1 MRRHESTAAALAL
14 AFLVAVLTPSS
25 APAATDPYD
34 AARLAEMKARY
45 PEDDAATETGGK
57 IYRRYCA
64 GCHGDEGKG
73 DGGSAAYLD
82 PRPRD
87 FSKGLFK
94 FRSTRSGEL
103 PTDEDLFR
111 TISRGVP
118 GTAMP
123 AWGEGPFQLGER
135 ERWQLVYYVKQLG
148 GADFGD
154 PDFDPY
160 KHVLPGS
167 EQPPQTAERVA
178 AGREI
183 FSDEKKGGCIK
194 CHGPNGRGNGA
205 EAGTQVDDWGD
216 PILPADLTKGWRYKN
231 ETTPSEIFRTLSS
244 GLNGTPMPGY
254 GETLSDVERWNLAYF
269 VHSLI
274 EPENRASE
282 HVLVARQRDSIPD
295 DPRNEEWL
303 ALPGLDVPLLGQ
315 VVRPPRNANPAV
327 DLVTVRALYNE
338 NEIAFHFTWNDR
350 TQSLTHQAAS
360 IAELK
365 DTYVPARVLWARRG
379 GQLRDSLQLQFPARP
394 VTGPELPYFY
404 LGGGSGGPVAL
415 WRWFADRE
423 AAGGSRAFEERLQNG
438 ADKEAE
444 PRSDQEQAL
453 TGKSHYEDGR
463 WMLVIRRARPAG
475 RKRDVALSPGAFVP
489 FALQVWDGGNGEEG
503 PLCSISSWQWLRLN
517 APTPR
522 TAYVAAAAGFGGM
535 QVVVLALV
543 ALARRGAHR
552 ERSAGT
558 PAGVPAASPS

>member
-1 MRRHESTAAALAL
+1 MRRHESAAVLAL
-14 AFLVAVLTPSS
+14 AFLVLTPSS
-25 APAATDPYD
+25 APAATDSYD
-34 AARLAEMKARY
+34 AARLAEMKERY
-45 PEDDAATETGGK
+45 PVDEAATESGGK
-57 IYRRYCA
+57 IYSRYCA

-87 FSKGLFK
+87 FTKGLFK
-94 FRSTRSGEL
+94 FRSTKSGEL

-148 GADFGD
+148 GGDFGD

-160 KHVLPGS
+160 KHVLPRSDS
-167 EQPPQTAERVA
+167 EQPRQTPERIA

-183 FSDEKKGGCIK
+183 FTDEKKGGCIK
-194 CHGPNGRGNGA
+194 CHGPSGRGNGA

-231 ETTPSEIFRTLSS
+231 GTTPSEIFRTLSS

-254 GETLSDVERWNLAYF
+254 GETLSDEERWDLANF

-274 EPENRASE
+274 EPENRAGE
-282 HVLVARQRDSIPD
+282 QVLVARQRDSIPD
-295 DPRNEEWL
+295 DPRSEEWL

-315 VVRPPRNANPAV
+315 VVRPPRDANPAV
-327 DLVTVRALYNE
+327 DRVTVRALYNE
-338 NEIAFHFTWNDR
+338 NEFVFHFTWNDR

-365 DTYVPARVLWARRG
+365 DTYIPARALWDRRG

-423 AAGGSRAFEERLQNG
+423 VAGGSRAFEERLQNG

-489 FALQVWDGGNGEEG
+489 FALQVWDGGSGEEG
-503 PLCSISSWQWLRLN
+503 PLCSISSWQWLRLD

-522 TAYVAAAAGFGGM
+522 AAYVAAVAGFGGM
-535 QVVVLALV
+535 QIVVLALV

-552 ERSAGT
+552 VRSAGV